1 MFLISVAAIAGF
13 LFGYDTAIVGSALP
27 MVGSDLGHVLNHQE
41 QEIITA
47 GTTIG
52 AIFGAL
58 ILGGLA
64 DKLGRKW
71 SMAIAD
77 IA

>member
-1 MFLISVAAIAGF
+1 
-13 LFGYDTAIVGSALP
+13 